1 MTEERFIDMIGRNK
15 NWTGPSD
22 FMKEFNKKH
31 NPGFY
36 YGTNTEEKKTEKK
49 KIDRK
54 RYATKRYPVF
64 KVQD

>member
-1 MTEERFIDMIGRNK
+1 MTE
-15 NWTGPSD
+15 
-22 FMKEFNKKH
+22 KEFWDMFHKKH

-36 YGTNTEEKKTEKK
+36 YGAHTEEKKTEKK